1 MFFFIIYISL
11 LNFLLLINY
20 LKNQKSKFYSI
31 YLKMNPIENE
41 LDTFKYLISKNCT
54 KANQNDLL
62 KRAKGPFI
70 NKICECILN
79 IIEGRVKIS
88 KQDLE
93 KLKPYKNLFR
103 KLVNKKLKIKEKKKL
118 IIQKGG
124 FLQILIPA
132 IISGLATIISSVI
145 SRPELE

>member
-1 MFFFIIYISL
+1 
-11 LNFLLLINY
+11 
-20 LKNQKSKFYSI
+20 
-31 YLKMNPIENE
+31 MNPIKNE
-41 LDTFKYLISKNCT
+41 LDAFKYLVSKNCT
-54 KANQNDLL
+54 KLNQNDLL

-88 KQDLE
+88 KEDLE

-103 KLVNKKLKIKEKKKL
+103 KLTKKNIKIKEKKKL

-132 IISGLATIISSVI
+132 IISGLASIITSVI
-145 SRPELE
+145 SKQDSE

>member
-1 MFFFIIYISL
+1 
-11 LNFLLLINY
+11 
-20 LKNQKSKFYSI
+20 
-31 YLKMNPIENE
+31 MNPIANE

-54 KANQNDLL
+54 KLNQKDLL

-79 IIEGRVKIS
+79 IIQGRIKIS
-88 KQDLE
+88 DSDRE

-103 KLVNKKLKIKEKKKL
+103 KLTKKETKIKEKKKL

-132 IISGLATIISSVI
+132 IISGLASIISAAI
-145 SRPELE
+145 SKTDSE

>member
-1 MFFFIIYISL
+1 
-11 LNFLLLINY
+11 
-20 LKNQKSKFYSI
+20 
-31 YLKMNPIENE
+31 MNPISNE
-41 LDTFKYLISKNCT
+41 LDTFKYLVSKNCT
-54 KANQNDLL
+54 KANQKDLL
-62 KRAKGPFI
+62 NRAKGPFI

-88 KQDLE
+88 NKDFE

-103 KLVNKKLKIKEKKKL
+103 KLVKKNTKLKEKKKL

-132 IISGLATIISSVI
+132 IISGLASIISSVI
-145 SRPELE
+145 SKPDSE

>member
-1 MFFFIIYISL
+1 
-11 LNFLLLINY
+11 
-20 LKNQKSKFYSI
+20 
-31 YLKMNPIENE
+31 MNPIKNE
-41 LDTFKYLISKNCT
+41 LDTFKYLVSKNCT
-54 KANQNDLL
+54 KLNQQDLL

-79 IIEGRVKIS
+79 ITEGRVKIS
-88 KQDLE
+88 SQDLE

-103 KLVNKKLKIKEKKKL
+103 KLIKKNIKIKEKKKL

-132 IISGLATIISSVI
+132 IISGLASIIGSVI
-145 SRPELE
+145 SKPDSE